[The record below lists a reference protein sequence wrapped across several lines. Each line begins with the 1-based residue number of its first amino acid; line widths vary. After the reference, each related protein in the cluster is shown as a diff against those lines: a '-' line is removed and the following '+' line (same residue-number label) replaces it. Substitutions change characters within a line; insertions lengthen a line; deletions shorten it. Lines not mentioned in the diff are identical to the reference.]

1 MWKKGGGRRWSIGV
15 GGGTVGRSPIP
26 AVGDDALGRVD
37 LGHSLRAGVEDWE
50 SPVWVSRGRV

>member
-1 MWKKGGGRRWSIGV
+1 MGGV
-15 GGGTVGRSPIP
+15 TVGRRPVP

-37 LGHSLRAGVEDWE
+37 LGHSLRVGVEDWE

>member
-1 MWKKGGGRRWSIGV
+1 MGGV
-15 GGGTVGRSPIP
+15 TVGRRPVP

-37 LGHSLRAGVEDWE
+37 LGHSLRVGVGDWE